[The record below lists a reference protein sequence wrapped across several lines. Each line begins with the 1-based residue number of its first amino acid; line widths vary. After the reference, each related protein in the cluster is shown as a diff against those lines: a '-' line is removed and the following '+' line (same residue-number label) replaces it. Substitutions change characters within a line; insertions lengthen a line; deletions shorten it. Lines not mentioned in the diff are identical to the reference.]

1 MRPGVR
7 YLDGGWQPMVDAL
20 ADTARQAGAV
30 VRCHA
35 KLQELLESGGVWLA
49 DVKRCVAW
57 RVSIAGLGPASAGRL
72 FETAGG
78 TTPVGDPRPV
88 EAACLDVALTQL
100 PRRDQQFVM
109 GVDKPLFLT
118 EATRA
123 ARDSAPP
130 GAVPS

>member
-1 MRPGVR
+1 VR

-49 DVKRCVAW
+49 DVKRCVAR

-100 PRRDQQFVM
+100 QR
-109 GVDKPLFLT
+109 GT
-118 EATRA
+118 
-123 ARDSAPP
+123 SN
-130 GAVPS
+130 S